1 MIKHFE
7 LPHNLNLKQAGDMF
21 ELTGKI
27 VTHSVNCADDAVIT
41 EIRKIAEEAGA
52 TDVYILDKQQI
63 TKMFVEYER
72 YRQIGTPEE
81 FRDAMETLKRLEK
94 WMDDMK

>member
-7 LPHNLNLKQAGDMF
+7 LPQNLRMEQADDVYKFAGRIAT
-21 ELTGKI
+21 LRT
-27 VTHSVNCADDAVIT
+27 NCADDAVIA

-81 FRDAMETLKRLEK
+81 FRDAMEALKRLEK

>member
-7 LPHNLNLKQAGDMF
+7 SPQNLHMEQADGVYK
-21 ELTGKI
+21 LAGKI
-27 VTHSVNCADDAVIT
+27 ATLRTNCANDAIID
-41 EIRKIAEEAGA
+41 EIRMIAEEHGY
-52 TDVYILDKQQI
+52 TDIYVLDSQQI
-63 TKMFVEYER
+63 TKMFVDYER

-81 FRDAMETLKRLEK
+81 FRDAMDKIKKLEK